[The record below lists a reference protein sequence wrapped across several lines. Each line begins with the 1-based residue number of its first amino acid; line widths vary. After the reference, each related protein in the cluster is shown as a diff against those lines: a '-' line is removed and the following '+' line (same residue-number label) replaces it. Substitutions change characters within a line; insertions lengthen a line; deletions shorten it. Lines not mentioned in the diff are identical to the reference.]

1 MLFLAI
7 LYLSDALARKETIC
21 MMSHK
26 KKDENVLTGQE
37 KQPTP
42 KEIAEKILEK
52 NLEDITVMLQAPENK
67 KSRIYNEVIDMVERA
82 LLRISLRRTN
92 QIKSAAATY
101 LGVNRNTLQ
110 QKIVKLG
117 INHEKN

>member
-1 MLFLAI
+1 MTNQ
-7 LYLSDALARKETIC
+7 KN
-21 MMSHK
+21 K
-26 KKDENVLTGQE
+26 GVLTGQ
-37 KQPTP
+37 QTTP

-52 NLEDITVMLQAPENK
+52 NLEDITVMLQAPENN

-92 QIKSAAATY
+92 QVKSAAAAY

-110 QKIVKLG
+110 QKMVKLG
-117 INHEKN
+117 ISDEKN